1 MYRNEF
7 KEESHMKIS
16 SKSNTQIAPNKGT
29 PVKNSINN
37 LVEQY
42 SQKART
48 ALEIEEPIWKER
60 HQGIE
65 LAPSSIALTY
75 YSYIYK
81 YGFNPMAQE
90 IVLAK
95 YADQSWQM
103 LITVDGWYVF
113 MNRHPH
119 FAGISFKESIDLINQ
134 IPAWME
140 CAIYRSDRNIPII
153 IREYYL
159 EVKTD
164 HESWEKMPRRMLR
177 HRTLSQCAR
186 MAFGIALPDA
196 SSQMD
201 EGSTKIQPIDGLANQ
216 DLQGERKRPQGQAM
230 KGSEGL
236 RNRLNLI

>member
-1 MYRNEF
+1 MQ
-7 KEESHMKIS
+7 IS
-16 SKSNTQIAPNKGT
+16 SKSKTQIAPNKGT

-95 YADQSWQM
+95 HADHSWQM
-103 LITVDGWYVF
+103 LITVDGWYAYI
-113 MNRHPH
+113 NRHPH
-119 FAGISFKESIDLINQ
+119 FSGITFKESIDLINH
-134 IPAWME
+134 IPTWME
-140 CAIYRSDRNIPII
+140 
-153 IREYYL
+153 
-159 EVKTD
+159 
-164 HESWEKMPRRMLR
+164 
-177 HRTLSQCAR
+177 
-186 MAFGIALPDA
+186 
-196 SSQMD
+196 
-201 EGSTKIQPIDGLANQ
+201 
-216 DLQGERKRPQGQAM
+216 
-230 KGSEGL
+230 
-236 RNRLNLI
+236 